1 MKSGM
6 TAAEA
11 VENTLEPMD
20 LSPVL
25 KLTTIRLGW
34 RKHGC
39 GMSYIK
45 SEIFGQGLG
54 RSYLG
59 LINAGIELFR
69 AKPPGRSEITTIT
82 KLYS

>member
-1 MKSGM
+1 MGCGAGFLNVPKIKGTHTAMKFGM

-45 SEIFGQGLG
+45 S
-54 RSYLG
+54 
-59 LINAGIELFR
+59 
-69 AKPPGRSEITTIT
+69 K
-82 KLYS
+82 YSAIV

>member
-1 MKSGM
+1 MRSWFLNVPKIKGTHTAMKSGM

-11 VENTLEPMD
+11 VENALEPMD

-25 KLTTIRLGW
+25 KLTTIRPGW
-34 RKHGC
+34 KKHGC

-54 RSYLG
+54 QVLC
-59 LINAGIELFR
+59 LV
-69 AKPPGRSEITTIT
+69 
-82 KLYS
+82 